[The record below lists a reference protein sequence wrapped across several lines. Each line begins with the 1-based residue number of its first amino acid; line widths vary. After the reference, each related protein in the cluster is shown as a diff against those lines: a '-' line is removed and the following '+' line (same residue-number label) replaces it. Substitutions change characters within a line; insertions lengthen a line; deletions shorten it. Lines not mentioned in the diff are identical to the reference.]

1 MNVPRHSPR
10 FHITTF
16 GCQMNVLDSEKAAGL
31 LVEAGWLP
39 AGDPEAADLVLFNTC
54 SVREKAA
61 EKVFAYLGRTRA
73 LKRRRPG
80 LVVGV
85 MGCVAQQEG
94 EAMLRRAKGLDFVVG
109 TRRLNRVPEI
119 ADAVRRGLASG
130 VVDTLMDEDPLP
142 VEVEQVLRETPFRAF
157 VTIMEGCDNFCAYCV
172 VPRTRG
178 RERSRPSLLV
188 LDEVRRLADAGCV
201 EVMLLG
207 QNVNS
212 YRDPSPEGLSF
223 PELLR
228 RVARTPG
235 LRRLRFTTS
244 HPKDFDDALLDV
256 MVSEP
261 VVCPQVHLP
270 AQAGATRVLRAMNR
284 KYTREAYLEK
294 IARVR
299 QAPRAISLSSDFIVG
314 FPGETEA
321 EFQETLSLLEIVRYD
336 SIFSFVYSPR
346 PHTAAL
352 QLDDDVPDAEKKDRL
367 IRLQALQERLQTEAN
382 RRRVGS
388 LETVLVDGAGREP
401 GQLSSR
407 NPANQIV
414 HFQGDPRLIGTF
426 VIVRVTSAGA
436 YTLGGELPPAD
447 TDNDA
452 QPR

>member
-1 MNVPRHSPR
+1 MTVPDHCPR

-61 EKVFAYLGRTRA
+61 EKVFSHLGKALA

-80 LVVGV
+80 RVVGV

-94 EAMLRRAKGLDFVVG
+94 EAMLRRARGLDFVVG
-109 TRRLNRVPEI
+109 TRRLNRIPEI

-130 VVDTLMDEDPLP
+130 VVDILMDEDPLP

-178 RERSRPSLLV
+178 RERSRPSALV
-188 LDEVRRLADAGCV
+188 LDELRRLADAGCV

-223 PELLR
+223 PGLLR
-228 RVARTPG
+228 RAARTPG
-235 LRRLRFTTS
+235 LCRLRFTTS
-244 HPKDFDDALLDV
+244 HPKDFDDDLLDV
-256 MVSEP
+256 MVTES

-284 KYTREAYLEK
+284 KYTCEEYLEK
-294 IARVR
+294 IERIR

-321 EFQETLSLLEIVRYD
+321 EFEETLSLLQIVRYD

-346 PHTAAL
+346 PRTAAL
-352 QLDDDVPDAEKKDRL
+352 QLDDDVPDAAKKDRL

-382 RRRVGS
+382 RRRVGVV
-388 LETVLVDGAGREP
+388 EEVLVDGVGREP

-407 NPANQIV
+407 TPANQIV
-414 HFQGDPRLIGTF
+414 HFPGDPRLIGSF
-426 VIVRVTSAGA
+426 VTVRVTSAGA
-436 YTLGGELPPAD
+436 YTLGGELAPAD
-447 TDNDA
+447 ADSDA
-452 QPR
+452 LSR